1 MGDSKM
7 SRKTAREEA
16 FKLLYSIEILQNSTE
31 EQIDLFI
38 ETQEIEDNKM
48 KEYIKNTVL
57 GIENNKAEIS
67 SKVSNNLKKNWDLKR
82 ISKINFV
89 LLKLGIYE
97 ILYTEIPYKVAINE
111 VVELAKKYGDE
122 NSSNFINGILASI
135 IKESEIQ

>member
-1 MGDSKM
+1 M